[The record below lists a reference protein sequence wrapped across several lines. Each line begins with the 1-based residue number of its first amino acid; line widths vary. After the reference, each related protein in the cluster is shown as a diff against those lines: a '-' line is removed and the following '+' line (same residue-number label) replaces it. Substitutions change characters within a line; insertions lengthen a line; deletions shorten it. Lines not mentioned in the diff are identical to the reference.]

1 MRLTPRGTRTSG
13 LRRIRQREAPQ
24 KRWYEGLEPA
34 SGQGPVRYGPTG
46 RWRRNEGW
54 RAAKAAPAVRRPLLC
69 FVNRAEHDGARES
82 RQRAWAG
89 YRGTVGEE
97 STRNVVGV
105 RYVVLPGRIVNHR
118 EFARRMWEARRA
130 TTYALVC
137 VGSAGLLE
145 RPVNGRCRA
154 FLDALKGGAGPA
166 TESESGL
173 EDRLGEAMEEA
184 GLEAERQV
192 RVGRYRLDFA
202 LRKGER
208 QLCVEA
214 DGRRWHTNEEG
225 ERVDRDLWR
234 DACLQAAGWKT
245 LRFWDHEIESD
256 PTGCVLKIREALDE

>member
-1 MRLTPRGTRTSG
+1 
-13 LRRIRQREAPQ
+13 
-24 KRWYEGLEPA
+24 
-34 SGQGPVRYGPTG
+34 
-46 RWRRNEGW
+46 
-54 RAAKAAPAVRRPLLC
+54 
-69 FVNRAEHDGARES
+69 
-82 RQRAWAG
+82 
-89 YRGTVGEE
+89 
-97 STRNVVGV
+97 
-105 RYVVLPGRIVNHR
+105 
-118 EFARRMWEARRA
+118 MWEARRA
-130 TTYALVC
+130 TTHALVC
-137 VGSAGLLE
+137 VGSTRLLE
-145 RPVNGRCRA
+145 RPVDGRCRA

-166 TESESGL
+166 SGSESGL
-173 EDRLGEAMEEA
+173 EDRLGEAMEEV

-214 DGRRWHTNEEG
+214 DGWRWHTNEEG